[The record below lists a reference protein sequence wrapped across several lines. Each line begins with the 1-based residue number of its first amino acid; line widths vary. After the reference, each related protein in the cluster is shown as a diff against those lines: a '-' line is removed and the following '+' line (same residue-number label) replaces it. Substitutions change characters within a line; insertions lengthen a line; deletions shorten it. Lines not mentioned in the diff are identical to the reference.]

1 MQQADDLVIR
11 QDEPISSDTV
21 LRLAATSG
29 WVCR

>member
-21 LRLAATSG
+21 LGLAATSG